1 MSLIW
6 NGSKLWLFSNKFTFV
21 VSHDYFTFSPL
32 SSNLSH
38 SFPLSQLMSSS
49 YSSVRKR
56 ESGEKLPHLSNGKYV
71 NLPACVATYRNFSPV
86 TVENC
91 PHSSLSSH
99 TLLRSHLVSPI
110 WNKCSFLHK
119 VLPLFPLFSCLSSCL
134 YSATQQNFSKC
145 GLHLLSFWWLPMFF
159 ST

>member
-1 MSLIW
+1 MIILHFLLCPQISHILFLSLSWWVHLILQW
-6 NGSKLWLFSNKFTFV
+6 E
-21 VSHDYFTFSPL
+21 
-32 SSNLSH
+32 
-38 SFPLSQLMSSS
+38 
-49 YSSVRKR
+49 R